1 MHSLVA
7 DICLWWNTTITHES
21 GHGPQHNKEDSSVTL
36 GSSQLLCCALSL
48 CSQQEHIS
56 DSHCSHDGT
65 LKKG

>member
-21 GHGPQHNKEDSSVTL
+21 GHGPQHKEDSSVTL

-48 CSQQEHIS
+48 CSQQERIS